1 MGVACALRREW
12 ARTTMMVA
20 MGALASG
27 CVTIQGGPER
37 LYTVPQ
43 EVAMAQA
50 LLPNVEAQYAV
61 ATIDTDRMFYRN
73 EYIAR
78 RMYVIDVEYSE
89 YEAALTGERQK
100 FGFATTTAASGL
112 GIASTLTTPVRSAQI
127 LSGIGAA
134 ILATRGAFD
143 SEVVIAKTLQIV
155 QGHMR
160 AQRDNVFTKQ
170 IFPRLGESAVTYP
183 LSAALHDLEDYYR
196 AGTFTAGLIP
206 ALREAGNAEQ
216 AAAQEKAIVVTFGKT
231 DTTKALSAC
240 INRAGFDRARL
251 VSLVTPPTN
260 IALARLRFEN
270 SIEAE
275 ASRRLLL
282 TRARAAGIC

>member
-43 EVAMAQA
+43 EAAMAQA
-50 LLPNVEAQYAV
+50 LLPNVEAQYAA
-61 ATIDTDRMFYRN
+61 ATIDADRMFYRN

-112 GIASTLTTPVRSAQI
+112 GIAS
-127 LSGIGAA
+127 
-134 ILATRGAFD
+134 
-143 SEVVIAKTLQIV
+143 
-155 QGHMR
+155 
-160 AQRDNVFTKQ
+160 
-170 IFPRLGESAVTYP
+170 
-183 LSAALHDLEDYYR
+183 
-196 AGTFTAGLIP
+196 
-206 ALREAGNAEQ
+206 
-216 AAAQEKAIVVTFGKT
+216 
-231 DTTKALSAC
+231 
-240 INRAGFDRARL
+240 
-251 VSLVTPPTN
+251 
-260 IALARLRFEN
+260 
-270 SIEAE
+270 
-275 ASRRLLL
+275 
-282 TRARAAGIC
+282 